1 MADNQNE
8 DIEKQK
14 GKLNVK
20 PPKINIY
27 WVYGIIAVIL
37 LGMQFIGYKP
47 ASVPISWEKFN
58 TEMLQTHDVEKLEV
72 VNGKTVEIYI
82 KKDRLTDEKYKLVSK
97 TNINTVNDGPHYSFN
112 ILSPDDFSKKLDAA
126 QQTFAEADRIPVYP
140 VERAN
145 WGDWVG
151 IVLPIIVIIGLWLF
165 VMRRVAGGMGGGG
178 GQIFNFGKSKATLF
192 DKGTKVNVTF
202 NDVAGLDE
210 AK

>member
-82 KKDRLTDEKYKLVSK
+82 KKDRLTDEKYKAVSK

-112 ILSPDDFSKKLDAA
+112 ILSPDDFSK
-126 QQTFAEADRIPVYP
+126 
-140 VERAN
+140 N
-145 WGDWVG
+145 
-151 IVLPIIVIIGLWLF
+151 
-165 VMRRVAGGMGGGG
+165 
-178 GQIFNFGKSKATLF
+178 
-192 DKGTKVNVTF
+192 
-202 NDVAGLDE
+202 
-210 AK
+210 